1 MNYRNTILKMT
12 LMILNVEKDPKTFLE
27 AIFYRDVAF

>member
-1 MNYRNTILKMT
+1 MT

-27 AIFYRDVAF
+27 AIFYKMLPFRKKQ